1 MYTSMYIHM
10 YMCVYVSEG
19 SEFDR
24 YTLFFVL
31 WALKE
36 AYIKAIGIG
45 LGYELKQVY
54 IHSRSVCLYTKRL
67 CVIPLFCLKLVSI
80 YPILY
85 MYMYILCYI
94 YSYVSTS
101 HTLSALPS
109 QTLPCP
115 VPLDC

>member
-36 AYIKAIGIG
+36 AYIKAVGIG
-45 LGYELKQVY
+45 LGYDLKQVPTAVVY
-54 IHSRSVCLYTKRL
+54 VYA
-67 CVIPLFCLKLVSI
+67 LVV
-80 YPILY
+80 Y
-85 MYMYILCYI
+85 MN
-94 YSYVSTS
+94 
-101 HTLSALPS
+101 
-109 QTLPCP
+109 
-115 VPLDC
+115 D